1 VAASSNTSHVGRQ
14 RRAGSIRPA
23 RLEGTRLTTAIAVAT
38 VVVAACGVLA
48 TTWNEYAKHKSDET
62 QKCLDPKFF
71 DQLVDPN
78 PKRRALALILLKSC
92 DLDKEYVADIARAI
106 AVHDDSPEVRANA
119 ASTLKTFVDDSES
132 NLRQISRGGLADYA
146 LASELRAKGLL
157 RVLKD
162 AAAFDATRSPEG
174 REQALTRYF
183 YVLNK
188 LSPSGTSTLDQ
199 VALADARISAKAGYV
214 DRAVAMFSFVFRPYV
229 PNQ

>member
-1 VAASSNTSHVGRQ
+1 MA
-14 RRAGSIRPA
+14 
-23 RLEGTRLTTAIAVAT
+23 TAVTVAT
-38 VVVAACGVLA
+38 VIVAAAGVFS
-48 TTWNEYAKHKSDET
+48 TTWNEHLGHKQADA
-62 QKCLDPKFF
+62 QKCFDPKFF

-78 PKRRALALILLKSC
+78 PKRRELALILLNTC
-92 DLDKEYVADIARAI
+92 HLEKEYVADIARAI

-119 ASTLKTFVDDSES
+119 ASTLKTFVDDSEP

-157 RVLKD
+157 SVLND

-183 YVLNK
+183 YVLNN
-188 LSPSGTSTLDQ
+188 LSPSGTSILDP
-199 VALADARISAKAGYV
+199 VALADARSSAKAGYV
-214 DRAVAMFSFVFRPYV
+214 DRAVVMFSVVFRPYL